1 MSDWDDSDE
10 EVGQVKAQAALQ
22 DYLTGSS
29 RGRGRGSYSG
39 PPRGGPGGGGPP
51 RGGPRGTYVIE
62 IVYEKPFS
70 HPLDFQFLCL
80 VKGVFSKLSGIF
92 GILGP

>member
-1 MSDWDDSDE
+1 MFICSKVNIKSIYLTLFTDLSLYQKLERLDAKMSDWEDSDE

-39 PPRGGPGGGGPP
+39 PPRGGPGGPP
-51 RGGPRGTYVIE
+51 RGGPRGN
-62 IVYEKPFS
+62 
-70 HPLDFQFLCL
+70 
-80 VKGVFSKLSGIF
+80 
-92 GILGP
+92 

>member
-51 RGGPRGTYVIE
+51 RGGPRGN
-62 IVYEKPFS
+62 
-70 HPLDFQFLCL
+70 
-80 VKGVFSKLSGIF
+80 
-92 GILGP
+92 